1 MTDED
6 ILWRRSKLGLHMS
19 DAERQRFARG
29 TGHGI
34 ERLRLSGISYR
45 AGSELWLRDIDLSL
59 AAGGINVLL
68 GATLAGKTTLLRI
81 MAGLDRPT
89 TGRIL
94 DGDRDLTGVP
104 VRQRNVAMVY
114 QQFINYPSLT
124 VYENI
129 ASPLRVARKSEA
141 EIKARVTQLAETL
154 RLSPF
159 LSRYPAELSGGQQQ
173 RTALARALAKDAEL
187 LLLDEPLINLDYKLR
202 EELRTELTQLFAGG
216 RTTVVYATTEP
227 LEALQLG
234 GHTTLLAEGR
244 VLQSGPTL
252 EVFRRPAT
260 LAAARAFSD
269 PPLNVIPASV
279 DSERSEAVLADG
291 VRLPIA
297 PGLAAGSIRRQ
308 PKSCWAFAR
317 TSFRCQRRQG
327 RPHCAAASSSRR
339 SAARKRSS
347 TSRATTC
354 AWSRRSPACT
364 TCRSNEP
371 CTLYVRPAS
380 LYGFDRD
387 GRLLFAPES

>member
-1 MTDED
+1 M
-6 ILWRRSKLGLHMS
+6 
-19 DAERQRFARG
+19 
-29 TGHGI
+29 
-34 ERLRLSGISYR
+34 RLSGVSYR

-59 AAGGINVLL
+59 AEGGINVLL

-81 MAGLDRPT
+81 MAGLDRPSM
-89 TGRIL
+89 GRIL
-94 DGDRDLTGVP
+94 QGDRDLTGVP

-129 ASPLRVARKSEA
+129 ASPLRVARKREA
-141 EIKARVTQLAETL
+141 GIRTRVTQLAETL
-154 RLSPF
+154 RLTQF

-202 EELRTELTQLFAGG
+202 EELRAELTQLFSGG

-234 GHTTLLAEGR
+234 GHTALLAEGR

-260 LAAARAFSD
+260 LEAARAFSD
-269 PPLNVIPASV
+269 PPLNVIPATV
-279 DSERSEAVLADG
+279 ADG
-291 VRLPIA
+291 VQLPTVAAPASEILLGIRAHEFSLAGASGELALRGRVELAEIGGSETFIHLACDDVRLVAQI
-297 PGLAAGSIRRQ
+297 PGVHDL
-308 PKSCWAFAR
+308 PL
-317 TSFRCQRRQG
+317 
-327 RPHCAAASSSRR
+327 
-339 SAARKRSS
+339 
-347 TSRATTC
+347 
-354 AWSRRSPACT
+354 
-364 TCRSNEP
+364 NEP

-380 LYGFDRD
+380 LYGFDRS

>member
-1 MTDED
+1 M
-6 ILWRRSKLGLHMS
+6 
-19 DAERQRFARG
+19 
-29 TGHGI
+29 
-34 ERLRLSGISYR
+34 RLSGISYR
-45 AGSELWLRDIDLSL
+45 AGSELWLRDIDLAL

-89 TGRIL
+89 TGRLL

-129 ASPLRVARKSEA
+129 ASPLRVARKSA
-141 EIKARVTQLAETL
+141 GEIEKRVAQLAQTL
-154 RLSPF
+154 RLTQF

-202 EELRTELTQLFAGG
+202 EELRAELTQLFAGG

-260 LAAARAFSD
+260 LEAARAFSD
-269 PPLNVIPASV
+269 PPLNVIPAG
-279 DSERSEAVLADG
+279 AVEG
-291 VRLPIA
+291 VRLPIGSTA
-297 PGLAAGSIRRQ
+297 ATEVLLGIRAHEFSLAGASGQIALRGRVELAEISGSETFIHLARDDVRLVAQIPGVHNL
-308 PKSCWAFAR
+308 PL
-317 TSFRCQRRQG
+317 
-327 RPHCAAASSSRR
+327 
-339 SAARKRSS
+339 
-347 TSRATTC
+347 
-354 AWSRRSPACT
+354 
-364 TCRSNEP
+364 NEP
-371 CTLYVRPAS
+371 CTLYIRPTS
-380 LYGFDRD
+380 LYGFDRS

>member
-1 MTDED
+1 
-6 ILWRRSKLGLHMS
+6 
-19 DAERQRFARG
+19 
-29 TGHGI
+29 
-34 ERLRLSGISYR
+34 LRLSRISYR

-59 AAGGINVLL
+59 ATGGINVLL

-89 TGRIL
+89 TGRLL

-129 ASPLRVARKSEA
+129 ASPLRVARKNASEI
-141 EIKARVTQLAETL
+141 ETRVTQLAETL
-154 RLSPF
+154 RLTQF

-202 EELRTELTQLFAGG
+202 EELRAELTQLFAGG

-260 LAAARAFSD
+260 LEAARAFSD
-269 PPLNVIPASV
+269 PPLNVIPAS
-279 DSERSEAVLADG
+279 AVEGMRLPSGAAAATDVLLG
-291 VRLPIA
+291 VRAHEFSLAGASGQIALRGRVELAEISGSETFIHLARDDVRLVAQIPGVHDLP
-297 PGLAAGSIRRQ
+297 L
-308 PKSCWAFAR
+308 
-317 TSFRCQRRQG
+317 
-327 RPHCAAASSSRR
+327 
-339 SAARKRSS
+339 
-347 TSRATTC
+347 
-354 AWSRRSPACT
+354 
-364 TCRSNEP
+364 NEP
-371 CTLYVRPAS
+371 CTLYIRPTS
-380 LYGFDRD
+380 LYGFDRS

>member
-1 MTDED
+1 
-6 ILWRRSKLGLHMS
+6 
-19 DAERQRFARG
+19 
-29 TGHGI
+29 
-34 ERLRLSGISYR
+34 
-45 AGSELWLRDIDLSL
+45 
-59 AAGGINVLL
+59 
-68 GATLAGKTTLLRI
+68 

-89 TGRIL
+89 TGRL
-94 DGDRDLTGVP
+94 LAGDRDLTGVP

-141 EIKARVTQLAETL
+141 EIRTRVMQLAETL
-154 RLSPF
+154 RLTPF
-159 LSRYPAELSGGQQQ
+159 LARSPAELSGGQQQ

-202 EELRTELTQLFAGG
+202 EELRAELTQLFSGG

-260 LAAARAFSD
+260 LEAARAFSD
-269 PPLNVIPASV
+269 PPLNVLPATVVEGVQLPTASTPAT
-279 DSERSEAVLADG
+279 AVLLGIRAHEFSLAG
-291 VRLPIA
+291 
-297 PGLAAGSIRRQ
+297 AAGQLALRGRVELAEISGSETFIHL
-308 PKSCWAFAR
+308 AR
-317 TSFRCQRRQG
+317 DDLRLVAQIPG
-327 RPHCAAASSSRR
+327 VHDLPL
-339 SAARKRSS
+339 
-347 TSRATTC
+347 
-354 AWSRRSPACT
+354 
-364 TCRSNEP
+364 NEP

-380 LYGFDRD
+380 LYGFDKG

>member
-1 MTDED
+1 
-6 ILWRRSKLGLHMS
+6 
-19 DAERQRFARG
+19 
-29 TGHGI
+29 
-34 ERLRLSGISYR
+34 LRLSGIHYR
-45 AGSELWLRDIDLSL
+45 VGSELWLEDIDLSL
-59 AAGGINVLL
+59 AKGGINVLL

-89 TGRIL
+89 AGRL
-94 DGDRDLTGVP
+94 LAGDIDLTGVP

-129 ASPLRVARKSEA
+129 ASPLRVARRNEA
-141 EIKARVTQLAETL
+141 EIRTRVTALAETL
-154 RLSPF
+154 RLTPF

-202 EELRTELTQLFAGG
+202 EELRAELAQLFADG

-234 GHTTLLAEGR
+234 GYTTLLAAGR
-244 VLQSGPTL
+244 VLQSGPTMQ
-252 EVFRRPAT
+252 VFRRPAT

-269 PPLNVIPASV
+269 PPLNVIPARV
-279 DSERSEAVLADG
+279 DARNHEAVLPDG

-297 PGLAAGSIRRQ
+297 PTQASEIVLGIRAHEFSLAGASGLTALSGRVELAEISGSETFIHL
-308 PKSCWAFAR
+308 AR
-317 TSFRCQRRQG
+317 DD
-327 RPHCAAASSSRR
+327 
-339 SAARKRSS
+339 ARLV
-347 TSRATTC
+347 ALIPGVHDL
-354 AWSRRSPACT
+354 AL
-364 TCRSNEP
+364 NEP

-380 LYGFDRD
+380 LYGFDSS

>member
-1 MTDED
+1 
-6 ILWRRSKLGLHMS
+6 
-19 DAERQRFARG
+19 
-29 TGHGI
+29 
-34 ERLRLSGISYR
+34 LRLSGISYR

-59 AAGGINVLL
+59 ATGGINVLL

-89 TGRIL
+89 TGQLL

-141 EIKARVTQLAETL
+141 EIKTRVTQLAETL
-154 RLSPF
+154 RLTQF

-202 EELRTELTQLFAGG
+202 EELRAELTQLFAAG

-244 VLQSGPTL
+244 VLQSGTTL

-260 LAAARAFSD
+260 LEAARAFSD
-269 PPLNVIPASV
+269 PPLNVIPAAAVEGIRLPASATSATEV
-279 DSERSEAVLADG
+279 LLGIRAHELSLAGGSGQIALRGRVELAEISGSETFLHLARDD
-291 VRLPIA
+291 VRLVA
-297 PGLAAGSIRRQ
+297 QLPGVHNL
-308 PKSCWAFAR
+308 PL
-317 TSFRCQRRQG
+317 
-327 RPHCAAASSSRR
+327 
-339 SAARKRSS
+339 
-347 TSRATTC
+347 
-354 AWSRRSPACT
+354 
-364 TCRSNEP
+364 NEP
-371 CTLYVRPAS
+371 CTLYIRPTS
-380 LYGFDRD
+380 LYGFDRS

>member
-1 MTDED
+1 M
-6 ILWRRSKLGLHMS
+6 
-19 DAERQRFARG
+19 
-29 TGHGI
+29 
-34 ERLRLSGISYR
+34 RLSGVSYR

-89 TGRIL
+89 TGRIQ
-94 DGDRDLTGVP
+94 DGDTDLTGVP

-129 ASPLRVARKSEA
+129 ASPLRVARKREA

-159 LSRYPAELSGGQQQ
+159 LSRHPAELSGGQQQ
-173 RTALARALAKDAEL
+173 RTALARALAKDAGL

-202 EELRTELTQLFAGG
+202 EELRAELTQLFAGG

-234 GHTTLLAEGR
+234 GHTTLLAEGQ
-244 VLQSGPTL
+244 VLQSGPTI

-269 PPLNVIPASV
+269 PPLNVIPASI
-279 DSERSEAVLADG
+279 DSDRNEAVLADG
-291 VRLPIA
+291 VRLAMA
-297 PGLAAGSIRRQ
+297 PGLTGRLDPQATEIMLGIRAHELSLSGTGQAALRGRVELAEISGSETFIHL
-308 PKSCWAFAR
+308 AR
-317 TSFRCQRRQG
+317 DDVRLVAQVPG
-327 RPHCAAASSSRR
+327 VHNLPL
-339 SAARKRSS
+339 
-347 TSRATTC
+347 
-354 AWSRRSPACT
+354 
-364 TCRSNEP
+364 NEP

>member
-1 MTDED
+1 
-6 ILWRRSKLGLHMS
+6 
-19 DAERQRFARG
+19 
-29 TGHGI
+29 
-34 ERLRLSGISYR
+34 LRLSGIHYR
-45 AGSELWLRDIDLSL
+45 VGSEQWLQDVDLSL

-89 TGRIL
+89 AGRL
-94 DGDRDLTGVP
+94 LEGATDLTGIP

-141 EIKARVTQLAETL
+141 EIRARVTALAETL
-154 RLSPF
+154 RLAPF
-159 LSRYPAELSGGQQQ
+159 LARYPAELSGGQQQ
-173 RTALARALAKDAEL
+173 RTALARALAKDAAL

-202 EELRTELTQLFAGG
+202 EELRAELAQLFAAG

-234 GHTTLLAEGR
+234 GHTALLAEGR
-244 VLQSGPTL
+244 VLQSGRTI

-269 PPLNVIPASV
+269 PPLNVIPVGA
-279 DSERSEAVLADG
+279 LADG
-291 VRLPIA
+291 VRLPITQTPA
-297 PGLAAGSIRRQ
+297 SEIVLGIRAHEFSLTGVPGHLALSGRVELAEISGSET
-308 PKSCWAFAR
+308 FVHLAR
-317 TSFRCQRRQG
+317 DDVRLVAQIPG
-327 RPHCAAASSSRR
+327 VHDLAL
-339 SAARKRSS
+339 
-347 TSRATTC
+347 
-354 AWSRRSPACT
+354 
-364 TCRSNEP
+364 NEL

-380 LYGFDRD
+380 LYGFDGS

>member
-1 MTDED
+1 M
-6 ILWRRSKLGLHMS
+6 
-19 DAERQRFARG
+19 
-29 TGHGI
+29 
-34 ERLRLSGISYR
+34 RLSGISYR

-59 AAGGINVLL
+59 ATGGINVLL

-89 TGRIL
+89 TGRLL

-129 ASPLRVARKSEA
+129 ASPLRVARKSA
-141 EIKARVTQLAETL
+141 SEIETRVTQLAETL
-154 RLSPF
+154 RLTQF

-202 EELRTELTQLFAGG
+202 EELRAELTQLFAGG

-260 LAAARAFSD
+260 LEAARAFSD
-269 PPLNVIPASV
+269 PPLNVIPAS
-279 DSERSEAVLADG
+279 AVEGMRLPSGAAAATDVLLG
-291 VRLPIA
+291 VRAHEFSLAGASGQIALRGRVELAEISGSETFIHLARDDVRLVAQIPGVHDLP
-297 PGLAAGSIRRQ
+297 L
-308 PKSCWAFAR
+308 
-317 TSFRCQRRQG
+317 
-327 RPHCAAASSSRR
+327 
-339 SAARKRSS
+339 
-347 TSRATTC
+347 
-354 AWSRRSPACT
+354 
-364 TCRSNEP
+364 NEP
-371 CTLYVRPAS
+371 CTLYIRPTS
-380 LYGFDRD
+380 LYGFDRS